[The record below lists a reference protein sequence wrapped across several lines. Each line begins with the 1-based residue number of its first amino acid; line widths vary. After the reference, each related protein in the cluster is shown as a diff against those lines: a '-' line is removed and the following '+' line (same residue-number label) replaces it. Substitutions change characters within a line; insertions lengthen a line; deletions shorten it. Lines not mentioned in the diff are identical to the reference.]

1 MMADAVQD
9 DDDRRIMDGDRI
21 MNEFVY
27 AYL

>member
-9 DDDRRIMDGDRI
+9 DDDKGIMDGDRI